1 MTRKQATIAVRSG
14 LNDDEQ
20 YGCVV
25 PPIHL
30 SSTYNFLDFNE
41 PRAHDYSRRGNPT
54 RDVVQRALAELE
66 GGAGAVLTNTG
77 MSAIHLVT
85 TVFLKPGDLL
95 VAPHDCYGGSYRLFD
110 SLSKR
115 GAYRVKFVDQ
125 GDKAALAA
133 ALAEKPKLVLVE
145 SPSNP
150 LLRVVD
156 IASICQAAREAGAIS
171 VVDNT
176 FLSPALQNPLALGA
190 DLVVHSCTKY
200 LNGHSDVVA
209 GAVISKDA
217 AMATDMAWW
226 ANNIGVTGAAFD
238 SYLLLRGLRTLSPR
252 IAAAQ
257 RNALAIVDYLQQ
269 QPLVK
274 KLYHPS
280 LPENAGHEF
289 AVRQQRGFGAMLS
302 FEIDADEAKLRRFL
316 KALQL
321 FTLAES
327 LGGVE
332 SLISHTATMTHAGM
346 SAEARAA
353 AGISDTLLRI
363 SVGIEDHED
372 LIADL
377 DNAFRIAAEE

>member
-1 MTRKQATIAVRSG
+1 MTRKPATIAVRSG

-30 SSTYNFLDFNE
+30 STTYNFLDFNE

-54 RDVVQRALAELE
+54 RDVVQRTLAELE

-125 GDKAALAA
+125 GDPVALQAALD
-133 ALAEKPKLVLVE
+133 ENPKLVLIE

-156 IASICQAAREAGAIS
+156 ISAICAAARAAGAIS

-176 FLSPALQNPLALGA
+176 FMSPALQNPLALGA
-190 DLVVHSCTKY
+190 DLVIHSCTKY

-209 GAVISKDA
+209 GAVIAKDPQL
-217 AMATDMAWW
+217 ATDLAWW

-238 SYLLLRGLRTLSPR
+238 SYLLLRGIRTLSPR

-257 RNALAIVDYLQQ
+257 RNALAIVEYLKQQ
-269 QPLVK
+269 KLVK

-280 LPENAGHEF
+280 LPENAGHEH

-302 FEIDADEAKLRRFL
+302 FEVDGDEALLRRFL
-316 KALQL
+316 KALRL

-353 AGISDTLLRI
+353 AGISDTLLRV

-377 DNAFRIAAEE
+377 DNAFRVAAEG

>member
-125 GDKAALAA
+125 GDEAALAA

-156 IASICQAAREAGAIS
+156 IAAICAAARAAGAVS

-190 DLVVHSCTKY
+190 DLVIHSCTKY

-209 GAVISKDA
+209 GAVIAKDPA
-217 AMATDMAWW
+217 LVTELAWW

-238 SYLLLRGLRTLSPR
+238 SYLLLRGLRTLAPR
-252 IAAAQ
+252 MAAAQ
-257 RNALAIVDYLQQ
+257 RNALAIVDYLKQ

-280 LPENAGHEF
+280 LPENAGHQF
-289 AVRQQRGFGAMLS
+289 AARQQRGFGAMLS
-302 FEIDADEAKLRRFL
+302 FELDADETRLRRFL

-346 SAEARAA
+346 SADARAA
-353 AGISDTLLRI
+353 AGISDSLLRI

-377 DNAFRIAAEE
+377 DNAFRIAAEG

>member
-1 MTRKQATIAVRSG
+1 MTRKPATIAVRSG

-30 SSTYNFLDFNE
+30 STTYNFLDFNE

-54 RDVVQRALAELE
+54 RDVVQRTLAELE

-110 SLSKR
+110 SLNKR

-125 GDKAALAA
+125 GDPVALKAALD
-133 ALAEKPKLVLVE
+133 ESPKLVLIE

-156 IASICQAAREAGAIS
+156 ISAICAAARAAGAIS

-176 FLSPALQNPLALGA
+176 FMSPALQNPLALGA
-190 DLVVHSCTKY
+190 DLVIHSCTKY

-209 GAVISKDA
+209 GAVIAKDPQL
-217 AMATDMAWW
+217 ATDLAWW

-238 SYLLLRGLRTLSPR
+238 SYLLLRGIRTLSPR

-257 RNALAIVDYLQQ
+257 RNALAIVEYLKQQ
-269 QPLVK
+269 KRVK

-280 LPENAGHEF
+280 LPENAGHEH

-302 FEIDADEAKLRRFL
+302 FEIDGDEALLRRFL
-316 KALQL
+316 KALRL

-377 DNAFRIAAEE
+377 DNAFRVAAEG

>member
-30 SSTYNFLDFNE
+30 SSTYNFIDFNE

-110 SLSKR
+110 SLSRR

-125 GDKAALAA
+125 GDKAALQA
-133 ALAEKPKLVLVE
+133 ALDEKPKLVLVE

-156 IASICQAAREAGAIS
+156 IAAICEAARAAGAIS

-209 GAVISKDA
+209 GAVIAKDPQL
-217 AMATDMAWW
+217 ATDLAWW

-252 IAAAQ
+252 INAAQ
-257 RNALAIVDYLQQ
+257 RNALAIVDYLKQQ
-269 QPLVK
+269 TLVK

-280 LPENAGHEF
+280 LPENAGHEH

-302 FEIDADEAKLRRFL
+302 FEIDGDEALLRRFL
-316 KALQL
+316 KALRL

-353 AGISDTLLRI
+353 AGISETLLRV

-377 DNAFRIAAEE
+377 DNAFRVAAEG

>member
-95 VAPHDCYGGSYRLFD
+95 IAPHDCYGGSYRLFD

-125 GDKAALAA
+125 GDSAALDA

-156 IASICQAAREAGAIS
+156 IAAICQAARAAGAVS

-190 DLVVHSCTKY
+190 DLVIHSCTKY

-209 GAVISKDA
+209 GTVIAKDPAV
-217 AMATDMAWW
+217 ATELAWW

-238 SYLLLRGLRTLSPR
+238 SYLLLRGLRTLAPR
-252 IAAAQ
+252 MAAAQ
-257 RNALAIVDYLQQ
+257 RNALAIVDYLKQ

-280 LPENAGHEF
+280 LPENAGHEY
-289 AVRQQRGFGAMLS
+289 ARRQQRGFGAMLS
-302 FEIDADEAKLRRFL
+302 FELDADEARLRRFL

-353 AGISDTLLRI
+353 AGISETLLRV

-377 DNAFRIAAEE
+377 DNAFRIAAGE

>member
-30 SSTYNFLDFNE
+30 SSTYNFTGFNE

-54 RDVVQRALAELE
+54 RDVTQRALAELE
-66 GGAGAVLTNTG
+66 GGAGAVMTNTG
-77 MSAIHLVT
+77 MSATHLVT

-110 SLSKR
+110 SLAKR
-115 GAYRVKFVDQ
+115 GCYRVLFVDQ
-125 GDKAALAA
+125 GDEQALKQ
-133 ALAEKPKLVLVE
+133 ALAEKPKLILVE

-156 IASICQAAREAGAIS
+156 IAKICQLSRDAGVIS

-190 DLVVHSCTKY
+190 DLVLHSCTKY

-209 GAVISKDA
+209 GLAVVGDNRELAEKLGYLQNA
-217 AMATDMAWW
+217 LG
-226 ANNIGVTGAAFD
+226 GVLDPFSSFLT
-238 SYLLLRGLRTLSPR
+238 LRGIRTLALRMERHSS
-252 IAAAQ
+252 
-257 RNALAIVDYLQQ
+257 NALALAEWLEQ
-269 QPLVK
+269 QPQVEKVWFPWLASHPHHQLARRQMALPGGMISVVVK
-274 KLYHPS
+274 GDDIY
-280 LPENAGHEF
+280 A
-289 AVRQQRGFGAMLS
+289 QQVISR
-302 FEIDADEAKLRRFL
+302 L
-316 KALQL
+316 KL

-332 SLISHTATMTHAGM
+332 SLVSQPFSMTHA
-346 SAEARAA
+346 SIPLEQRLAN
-353 AGISDTLLRI
+353 GITPQLIRL
-363 SVGIEDHED
+363 SVGIEDPQD
-372 LIADL
+372 LIADWQHAL
-377 DNAFRIAAEE
+377 RD

>member
-66 GGAGAVLTNTG
+66 GGVGAVLTNTG
-77 MSAIHLVT
+77 MAAIHLVC

-125 GDKAALAA
+125 GDEASLQA

-156 IASICQAAREAGAIS
+156 IASICQAAKEAGAIS

-190 DLVVHSCTKY
+190 DLVIHSCTKY

-209 GAVISKDA
+209 GAVISKDPQH
-217 AMATDMAWW
+217 ATELAWW

-257 RNALAIVDYLQQ
+257 RNALAIVEYLKQ

-280 LPENAGHEF
+280 LPENAGHQF
-289 AVRQQRGFGAMLS
+289 AVKQQKGFGAMLS
-302 FEIDADEAKLRRFL
+302 FEFDGDEATLRRFL
-316 KALQL
+316 KALEL

-353 AGISDTLLRI
+353 AGISETLLRI

-377 DNAFRIAAEE
+377 DNAFQIAAKR

>member
-1 MTRKQATIAVRSG
+1 MTRKPATIAVRSG

-30 SSTYNFLDFNE
+30 STTYNFLDFNE

-54 RDVVQRALAELE
+54 RDVVQRTLAELE

-77 MSAIHLVT
+77 MSAIHLVS

-95 VAPHDCYGGSYRLFD
+95 IAPHDCYGGSYRLFD

-125 GDKAALAA
+125 GDPVALQAALD
-133 ALAEKPKLVLVE
+133 EKPRLVLIE

-156 IASICQAAREAGAIS
+156 ISGICAAARAAGAVS

-176 FLSPALQNPLALGA
+176 FMSPALQNPLALGA
-190 DLVVHSCTKY
+190 DLVIHSCTKY

-209 GAVISKDA
+209 GAVIARDPQH
-217 AMATDMAWW
+217 ATDLAWW

-238 SYLLLRGLRTLSPR
+238 SYLLLRGIRTLAPR

-257 RNALAIVDYLQQ
+257 RNALAIVAYLQQ
-269 QPLVK
+269 QKRVK

-280 LPENAGHEF
+280 LPENAGHEY

-302 FEIDADEAKLRRFL
+302 FEVDGDEALLRRFL
-316 KALQL
+316 KALRL

-353 AGISDTLLRI
+353 AGISDTLLRV

-377 DNAFRIAAEE
+377 DNAFRIAAEG

>member
-1 MTRKQATIAVRSG
+1 MTRKPATIAVRSG

-30 SSTYNFLDFNE
+30 STTYNFLDFNE

-54 RDVVQRALAELE
+54 RDVVQRTLAELE

-95 VAPHDCYGGSYRLFD
+95 VAPHDCYGGSYRLFE

-125 GDKAALAA
+125 GDPVALQAALD
-133 ALAEKPKLVLVE
+133 ENPKLVLIE

-156 IASICQAAREAGAIS
+156 ISAICAAARAAGAIS

-176 FLSPALQNPLALGA
+176 FMSPALQNPLALGA
-190 DLVVHSCTKY
+190 DLVIHSCTKY

-209 GAVISKDA
+209 GAVIAKDPQL
-217 AMATDMAWW
+217 ATDLAWW

-238 SYLLLRGLRTLSPR
+238 SYLLLRGIRTLSPR

-257 RNALAIVDYLQQ
+257 RNALAIVEYLKQQ
-269 QPLVK
+269 KLVK

-280 LPENAGHEF
+280 LPENAGHEH

-302 FEIDADEAKLRRFL
+302 FEVDGDEALLRRFL

-353 AGISDTLLRI
+353 AGISDTLLRV

-377 DNAFRIAAEE
+377 DNAFRVAAEG

>member
-1 MTRKQATIAVRSG
+1 MTRKPATIAVRSG

-30 SSTYNFLDFNE
+30 STTYNFLDFNE

-54 RDVVQRALAELE
+54 RDVVQRTLAELE

-125 GDKAALAA
+125 GDPVALQAALD
-133 ALAEKPKLVLVE
+133 ENPKLVLIE

-156 IASICQAAREAGAIS
+156 ISAICAAARAAGAIS

-176 FLSPALQNPLALGA
+176 FMSPALQNPLALGA
-190 DLVVHSCTKY
+190 DLVIHSCTKY

-209 GAVISKDA
+209 GAVIAKDPQL
-217 AMATDMAWW
+217 ATDLAWW

-238 SYLLLRGLRTLSPR
+238 SYLLLRGIRTLSPR

-257 RNALAIVDYLQQ
+257 RNALAIVEYLKQQ
-269 QPLVK
+269 KLVK

-280 LPENAGHEF
+280 LPENAGHEH

-302 FEIDADEAKLRRFL
+302 FEVDGDEALLRRFL
-316 KALQL
+316 KALKL

-353 AGISDTLLRI
+353 AGISDTLLRV

-377 DNAFRIAAEE
+377 DNAFRVAAEG

>member
-110 SLSKR
+110 SMAKR

-125 GDKAALAA
+125 GDRAALDA

-156 IASICQAAREAGAIS
+156 IVAICEAARGAGAVS

-190 DLVVHSCTKY
+190 DLVIHSCTKY

-209 GAVISKDA
+209 GAVIAKDPA
-217 AMATDMAWW
+217 RVTELAWW

-238 SYLLLRGLRTLSPR
+238 SYLLLRGLRTLAPR
-252 IAAAQ
+252 MAAAQ
-257 RNALAIVDYLQQ
+257 RNALAIVSYLQQ

-280 LPENAGHEF
+280 LPENAGHEY
-289 AVRQQRGFGAMLS
+289 AARQQRGFGAMLS
-302 FEIDADEAKLRRFL
+302 FELDGDEALLRRFL

-346 SAEARAA
+346 SAEARTA
-353 AGISDTLLRI
+353 AGISETLLRI

-377 DNAFRIAAEE
+377 DNAFRTASEG